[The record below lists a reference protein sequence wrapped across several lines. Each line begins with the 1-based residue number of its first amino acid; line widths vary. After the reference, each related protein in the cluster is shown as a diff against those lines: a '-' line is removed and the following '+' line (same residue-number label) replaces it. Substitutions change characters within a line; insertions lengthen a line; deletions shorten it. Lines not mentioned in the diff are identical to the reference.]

1 VVSKPITIAGKS
13 GAYYLVEKG
22 IAPGDKIVY
31 QGLDRL
37 RDGMIIKPEPFSTD
51 SLLKSKPL

>member
-1 VVSKPITIAGKS
+1 
-13 GAYYLVEKG
+13 
-22 IAPGDKIVY
+22 VY

-37 RDGMIIKPEPFSTD
+37 RDGMIITPEPFSTD